1 MVDILD
7 RVIQKNKLQHVLEG
21 LHKRSVKLGLIAP
34 HISEYEFTVL
44 KDHVVQI
51 DCWTDTKRIEQN
63 VIIVPKLLQKQLSFT
78 KVAAELGIV

>member
-7 RVIQKNKLQHVLEG
+7 RVIEQNKLQHVLEG
-21 LHKRSVKLGLIAP
+21 LHKRSVKLALLAP
-34 HISEYEFTVL
+34 HIREYEFTIL

-51 DCWTDTKRIEQN
+51 EWTDTKRIEKN
-63 VIIVPKLLQKQLSFT
+63 VIIVPTLLQKQLSFT